1 MEHNMLKKGTRV
13 LLSGGRRGT
22 IMDNRKGIR
31 RCVKIE
37 ERDGWY
43 GDMGDVYVDEI
54 TWFWTSEEEHEVN
67 PDLPHLREVTVSK
80 AHAKQM
86 GKIRQQLKEMF
97 L

>member
-13 LLSGGRRGT
+13 LLTGGRMGT

-31 RCVKIE
+31 RMVKIE
-37 ERDGWY
+37 ERDGFY

-54 TWFWTSEEEHEVN
+54 TMEVAQF
-67 PDLPHLREVTVSK
+67 PSGMIGDIVVGAAVVLSP

-86 GKIRQQLKEMF
+86 GKIRQQLKDMF
-97 L
+97 S